1 MAISCGS
8 RPCFAKTA
16 KIASATM
23 SSCVTSMVVVSGEDK
38 VRERKRRRVDGL
50 YRWRMSVVRFMVLCM
65 SSCADVSTCGG
76 ELLAVW
82 LFDAYVAGMD
92 ARTRD
97 TNPEESG
104 MRGVVGACMLVASK
118 YAHTSQLSMSFILD
132 QIASE
137 HDSLVDRRAQ
147 VLAAELD
154 VLRRVGYRM
163 PSLTWD
169 TDLFLL
175 YGHLGSTGAGA
186 RVLASTRAHLLV
198 FASSPD
204 ALENSS
210 ASVVHAAYVAA
221 LAVAGCVGDCK
232 AVLRAQDVPISLC
245 QYTLLAQKIYKYC
258 CEARPDEVD
267 ICMQASEVLVGLK
280 R

>member
-1 MAISCGS
+1 MAIGCGS

-38 VRERKRRRVDGL
+38 VRKRKRRRINGL
-50 YRWRMSVVRFMVLCM
+50 YRWRMSVVRFMVMCM
-65 SSCADVSTCGG
+65 SSSADASTCGG

-92 ARTRD
+92 AKARD

-118 YAHTSQLSMSFILD
+118 YAHTSQLPMSFVLD

-137 HDSLVDRRAQ
+137 NDCLVDRRAQ

-163 PSLTWD
+163 PSVTWD
-169 TDLFLL
+169 TELFLL
-175 YGHLGSTGAGA
+175 YGHLGSTEAGA

-198 FASSPD
+198 FASSSD
-204 ALENSS
+204 ALTNSCT
-210 ASVVHAAYVAA
+210 SVVHAAYVAA
-221 LAVAGCVGDCK
+221 LAVAACVGDCK
-232 AVLRAQDVPISLC
+232 AGLSAPGVPLSLR
-245 QYTLLAQKIYKYC
+245 QYTPLAQKIYKYC
-258 CEARPDEVD
+258 GESRPDDVD
-267 ICMQASEVLVGLK
+267 VCMRASAVLVGLK